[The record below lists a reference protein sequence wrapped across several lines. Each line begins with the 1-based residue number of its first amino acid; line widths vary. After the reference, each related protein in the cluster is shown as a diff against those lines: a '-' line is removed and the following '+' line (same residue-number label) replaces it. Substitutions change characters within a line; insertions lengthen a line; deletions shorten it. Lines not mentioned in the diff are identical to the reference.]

1 MAELRL
7 HHTYARGAAVDVSD
21 NGNHGEITRAYPSS
35 SGSALEFDSPSSRV
49 QVPPSDSLKRF
60 RSIRARVRF
69 RLDPDASPDRRYNLM
84 EGHLSFAL
92 YVTPDFT
99 LKGTIYDNYRNWR
112 GPTSDAGAVEPGRW
126 HTAELTYVDSA
137 ARVDLRLDGKLVGSK
152 QGVAGPV
159 RPVGDLGVS
168 IGIWPDADRYAL
180 DGKLDDAK
188 LWATWPEFED
198 FVDPC
203 CSDTGALDRVVEV
216 MRRDP
221 AVQNREVDP
230 TAILRELQAISARV
244 RAAIVGD
251 DPERSEQVRR
261 LEREF
266 EAAYRDGNLRRML
279 TTCARGYQVMLSAG
293 VSSSAMVDEGREGIE
308 LLRRVELGRRLLDPF
323 LEMDAGRS
331 GSRFSSWARSPPL
344 RPLPNPPEEV
354 KDILGDAAGALC
366 FPAPTKDEPLPS
378 TEPED
383 NWGQIPHEPWPE
395 RPDHDPEDFERERDD
410 RDDGQPDSDRP
421 DDGDGDG
428 QNGDDGD
435 GNGRNG
441 DDRDGDSREDDSKER
456 ESMKGEQPERQSK
469 QREPKGRSGKE
480 GSSDVRQSDV
490 RQSDVRQSSDEKT
503 SGEESDEPT
512 ATDRDADDA
521 GDDGCDD
528 QTDASQEDD
537 P

>member
-99 LKGTIYDNYRNWR
+99 LKGTIYDDYENWR

-137 ARVDLRLDGKLVGSK
+137 ARIDLRLDGELVGSK

-159 RPVGDLGVS
+159 RPVGDLGVA

-180 DGKLDDAK
+180 DGQLDDAK

-203 CSDTGALDRVVEV
+203 CSDTGALDRVVAI

-230 TAILRELQAISARV
+230 TAILRGLQAISARV

-266 EAAYRDGNLRRML
+266 EDAYRERDLRRML
-279 TTCARGYQVMLSAG
+279 TTCAGGYRLMLSAG

-344 RPLPNPPEEV
+344 RPLPDPPEEV

-395 RPDHDPEDFERERDD
+395 RPDHDPEDFERERDR
-410 RDDGQPDSDRP
+410 RDDGGPGSTGP
-421 DDGDGDG
+421 DDGDGETSKSK
-428 QNGDDGD
+428 DDE
-435 GNGRNG
+435 
-441 DDRDGDSREDDSKER
+441 SKEDESKER
-456 ESMKGEQPERQSK
+456 ESMKGDHPERQSK
-469 QREPKGRSGKE
+469 RQEPTERRREDS
-480 GSSDVRQSDV
+480 SSDVEQSDV
-490 RQSDVRQSSDEKT
+490 RQSD
-503 SGEESDEPT
+503 
-512 ATDRDADDA
+512 DADESR
-521 GDDGCDD
+521 GDD
-528 QTDASQEDD
+528 